1 MKANIKHSGV
11 IVPLTTPF
19 TAEGAID
26 LAAAERIVQRI
37 ARHNLGVFVLGTT
50 GETASIPRQD
60 RQQLVEAAVK
70 AAAGKVPVYAGIGD
84 NCLANSLIAA
94 QRYHDIG
101 VPALVAHLPAYYPLT
116 DDEMRDYFLLLDA
129 RLTGPYMIYN
139 IPATTRMSIPP
150 DVVADLAGQ
159 PLCVG
164 FKDSENAPG
173 RMETVYETLGGREN
187 FSLFMGSAIL
197 SVAAMKLGY
206 DGLVPSSGNLVPQL
220 WEDLYSAC
228 LSGAW
233 ETAESLQKQLDE
245 VSAVIQN
252 DRTLG
257 QSLAALKAAMAGIG
271 LCRSDVLPPLQTL
284 GLPEAEEIKNGIFA
298 LCPFLADEQ
307 EVIHGTG
314 R

>member
-1 MKANIKHSGV
+1 MNHSGV

-19 TAEGAID
+19 TADGAID
-26 LAAAERIVQRI
+26 LAAAGRIVQRI

-60 RQQLVEAAVK
+60 RQLLVEAAVK
-70 AAAGKVPVYAGIGD
+70 AADGKVPIYAGIGD
-84 NCLANSLIAA
+84 NCLSNSLIAA
-94 QRYHDIG
+94 QRYHDLG
-101 VPALVAHLPAYYPLT
+101 VAAVVAHLPAYYPLT
-116 DDEMRDYFLLLDA
+116 ENEMRDYFLLLDKQV
-129 RLTGPYMIYN
+129 TGPYMIYN

-150 DVVADLAGQ
+150 EVVVALSDL

-173 RMETVYETLGGREN
+173 RMEAVFNALGGRDD
-187 FSLFMGSAIL
+187 FALFMGSAIL
-197 SVAAMKLGY
+197 SVDSLKLGY

-220 WEDLYSAC
+220 WEQLYDAA
-228 LSGAW
+228 LQGQW
-233 ETAESLQKQLDE
+233 EKAENLQRQLD
-245 VSAVIQN
+245 AVAAVTQVN
-252 DRTLG
+252 RTLG

-284 GLPEAEEIKNGIFA
+284 GGEEAEDIKNQITA
-298 LCPFLADEQ
+298 LCPFLTDEQ
-307 EVIHGTG
+307 EILHGPG